1 MHLRCPVEPMLARS
15 IDHLPAPGEL
25 RGGSRYEPKWNGF
38 RAIGRIDKR
47 HGVHLVSRRGARLN
61 EAFPELVAAMY
72 EELPAATMIDGEII
86 RWGAGGRLDFA
97 ALQERLIAG
106 RRVPELMR
114 TQPCHLIVFDVMIVG
129 GEDVARRPFAQRR
142 RVLEEL
148 FASVPAASPLVAT
161 MHTDDADEARIWVE
175 ALSTQGIE
183 GLIIKAAADPYLPGK
198 RRWLK
203 LKTRHTIDVIVGGV
217 TGSVTR
223 PRDLIVGRIDPESG
237 RLRVV
242 GRTTAVPPA
251 VHGALAAA
259 LTPAGDEHPWPA
271 ELPSGWAGEMYG
283 SPPMRYVRVR
293 PDVVVEVSVDLAID
307 RSRLRHPARFHRL
320 RPDLHAEDVPPGLA
334 LT

>member
-1 MHLRCPVEPMLARS
+1 MYLRCPVEPMLARS
-15 IDHLPAPGEL
+15 IDHLPAPEEL
-25 RGGSRYEPKWNGF
+25 RGGSRYEPKWDGF

-47 HGVHLVSRRGARLN
+47 HGVHLVSRRGTRLN
-61 EAFPELVAAMY
+61 EAFPELVAALY
-72 EELPAATMIDGEII
+72 EELPAATVIDGEII

-106 RRVPELMR
+106 SRVPELVR

-129 GEDVARRPFAQRR
+129 GEDLVRRPFAQRR
-142 RVLEEL
+142 QVLEDL
-148 FASVPAASPLVAT
+148 FTSVPPASPLVAT
-161 MHTDDADEARIWVE
+161 MHTDNADEARIWVE

-183 GLIIKAAADPYLPGK
+183 GLIIKAAGDPYLPGK

-217 TGSVTR
+217 TGSPSR
-223 PRDLIVGRIDPESG
+223 PRDLIVGRIDPASG
-237 RLRVV
+237 GLRVV

-251 VHGALAAA
+251 AHAALAAA

-271 ELPSGWAGEMYG
+271 ELPSGWAGGMYG
-283 SPPMRYVRVR
+283 SPPMQYVRVR

-307 RSRLRHPARFHRL
+307 RGRLRHPARFHRL
-320 RPDLHAEDVPPGLA
+320 RSDLRPDDVPAGLA